1 MAQRVLGSSTPTV
14 SASAPAFPGDTI
26 VLYATGLGAID
37 VNGNSIP
44 LPTVTVGGQ
53 AVTVVSAL
61 AGSTNPGTYQVTIR
75 LPGTTP
81 SGNLPVILS
90 IGGASSQSLT
100 LPVGVLTSPIITDV
114 QNGASFLPG
123 VAPNAWLTIKGG
135 FLAATTDTW
144 ANAIVNGNLPTTLDN
159 VTVKVGG
166 QPAYIYFVSP
176 GQINVVAPNIGAGP
190 TTVTVTNNAG
200 TTAPF
205 NATAQIFGPAFFLWP
220 GGYAVATRTDYTYAV
235 KDGTFAGT
243 TTVAPKP
250 GDVLILWGTGFG
262 PTNPAAP
269 VGVQIPPNSYPT
281 ANDVTVTIGGV
292 SATVYGAALASGFA
306 ALFQVAIQ
314 VPLSV
319 PDGDYPL
326 IATVNGVSSPAT
338 TLITVQ
344 H

>member
-37 VNGNSIP
+37 ANGNTSP
-44 LPTVTVGGQ
+44 LPTVTVGSQ
-53 AVTVVSAL
+53 AVTVVSAV
-61 AGSTNPGTYQVTIR
+61 AGSPNPGTYQVTIR

-81 SGNLPVILS
+81 SGNLSVILS

-100 LPVGVLTSPIITDV
+100 LPVGVLTSPIITGV

-123 VAPNAWLTIKGG
+123 VAANAWLTIYGG
-135 FLAATTDTW
+135 LLASTTDTW
-144 ANAIVNGNLPTTLDN
+144 ANAVVNGNLPTTLDN
-159 VTVKVGG
+159 VTVRVGG
-166 QPAYIYFVSP
+166 QPAYVYFISP

-205 NATAQIFGPAFFLWP
+205 NATAEIFGPAFFLWP
-220 GGYAVATRTDYTYAV
+220 GGYAVATHTDYTYAV
-235 KDGTFAGT
+235 KDGTFTGI

-281 ANDVTVTIGGV
+281 ANKVTVTIGGV
-292 SATVYGAALASGFA
+292 SANVYGAALSPGYA

-314 VPLSV
+314 VPLSA

-338 TLITVQ
+338 LITVK